1 MNIYI
6 IAGPPGVGKS
16 TSAYR
21 FVPSDISIIDQD
33 LAAYQYRKDGFVD
46 YQHLATLKSN
56 QQIRDFLFSQK
67 DFALELNLG
76 FQSHYDYLKSIA
88 NFNPENMV
96 HLILFY
102 TESVDFCLFRAEIRH
117 KDGGHLVKPEI
128 VKEMYEETIPLLKQ
142 NLNLFKTFR
151 FIDVSTNQIS
161 EVTPNNI
168 PLWLND
174 NDVINLIN

>member
-16 TSAYR
+16 TVGYR
-21 FVPSDISIIDQD
+21 FVPTDVAIIDQD
-33 LAAYQYRKDGFVD
+33 LAAYHYRKDGFAD

-56 QQIRDFLFSQK
+56 QQIKDFLFSQK

-76 FQSHYDYLKSIA
+76 FQSHYNYLKSIA
-88 NFNPENMV
+88 SFNPENTV

-102 TESVDFCLFRAEIRH
+102 TNTVEFCLLRAEIRH
-117 KDGGHLVKPEI
+117 KKGGHLVKPEI
-128 VKEMYEETIPLLKQ
+128 VREMYEETMPLLKQ

-151 FIDVSTNQIS
+151 FIDVSANQIT

-174 NDVINLIN
+174 NDIMKLIG

>member
-33 LAAYQYRKDGFVD
+33 LAAYHYRKDGFVD

-56 QQIRDFLFSQK
+56 QQIKDFLFSQK

-76 FQSHYDYLKSIA
+76 FKSHYDYLKYID
-88 NFNPENMV
+88 NLNPENTV

-102 TESVDFCLFRAEIRH
+102 TNTVDFGLLRAEIRH
-117 KDGGHLVKPEI
+117 KKGGHLVKPEI
-128 VKEMYEETIPLLKQ
+128 VKEMYEETMPLLKQ

-151 FIDVSTNQIS
+151 FIDVSTNKIS

-174 NDVINLIN
+174 NDEINLIH

>member
-16 TSAYR
+16 TCAYR

-33 LAAYQYRKDGFVD
+33 LAAYHYRKDGFVD

-56 QQIRDFLFSQK
+56 QQIKDFLFSQK

-76 FQSHYDYLKSIA
+76 FKSHYDYLKSIA
-88 NFNPENMV
+88 NLNPENTV

-102 TESVDFCLFRAEIRH
+102 TNTVDFGLLRAEIRH
-117 KDGGHLVKPEI
+117 KKGGHLVKPEI
-128 VKEMYEETIPLLKQ
+128 VKEM
-142 NLNLFKTFR
+142 
-151 FIDVSTNQIS
+151 
-161 EVTPNNI
+161 
-168 PLWLND
+168 
-174 NDVINLIN
+174 

>member
-16 TSAYR
+16 TVGYR
-21 FVPSDISIIDQD
+21 FVPTDVSIIDQD
-33 LAAYQYRKDGFVD
+33 LAAYHYRKDGFAD

-56 QQIRDFLFSQK
+56 QQIKDFLFSQI

-76 FQSHYDYLKSIA
+76 FQSHYDYLKSIV
-88 NFNPENMV
+88 NFNPENNI

-102 TESVDFCLFRAEIRH
+102 TESVDFCLFRAEIRY

-128 VKEMYEETIPLLKQ
+128 VKEMYEETFPLLKQ

-151 FIDVSTNQIS
+151 FIDVSPNWVN
-161 EVTPNNI
+161 EVTQKSI
-168 PLWLND
+168 PDWLND
-174 NDVINLIN
+174 NDLISLIL

>member
-88 NFNPENMV
+88 NFNPENTV

-102 TESVDFCLFRAEIRH
+102 TNTVDFCLLRAEIRH
-117 KDGGHLVKPEI
+117 KKGGHLVKPEI
-128 VKEMYEETIPLLKQ
+128 VKEMYEETMPLLKQ

-151 FIDVSTNQIS
+151 FINVSTNQIA
-161 EVTPNNI
+161 EVTPNTI
-168 PLWLND
+168 PLWLSD
-174 NDVINLIN
+174 NDVINLIH

>member
-16 TSAYR
+16 TVGYR
-21 FVPSDISIIDQD
+21 FVPTDVAIIDQD
-33 LAAYQYRKDGFVD
+33 LAAYHYRKDGFAD

-56 QQIRDFLFSQK
+56 QQIKDFLFSQK

-76 FQSHYDYLKSIA
+76 FQSHYNYLKSIA
-88 NFNPENMV
+88 SFNPENTV

-102 TESVDFCLFRAEIRH
+102 TNTVEFCLLRAEIRH
-117 KDGGHLVKPEI
+117 KKGGHLVKQEI
-128 VKEMYEETIPLLKQ
+128 VREMYEETMPLLKQ

-151 FIDVSTNQIS
+151 FIDVSANQIT

-174 NDVINLIN
+174 NDIMKLIG